1 MYIYVANKI
10 NNPIY
15 IHFLCGNK
23 YDNVPKCNSNIV
35 MFNKRVILS
44 EYIRDNLPNHFPV
57 ILEEFFTFHTY
68 KAHSMGNLKE
78 IELMTSYLSTSV
90 IIMHE
95 THSTAAEIGV
105 FGNFDE
111 LANKMLVVYPSK
123 GSIKYDCVG
132 TFIRE
137 SFFTGSIVEN
147 QSYPYAI
154 YNKKN
159 QRFPTTYFAGNKL
172 DNRFISILNN
182 FFDKVCKKEIDV
194 SFCKI
199 DYYNRVGYY
208 INKTELKIHITL
220 SYEILF
226 YSLLAA
232 ITNLSIMKDARD
244 PDEFTMNFSSII
256 KNIFQ
261 NTVEKREK
269 VNPNDFSVS
278 INMIDGYEINK
289 PIKFIYFLLLKL
301 ELINIVEDR
310 IEVTRK
316 LSNIIKNN
324 DNILMKEDKKDFFG
338 DENNEKGL

>member
-1 MYIYVANKI
+1 MYIYVANIIK
-10 NNPIY
+10 NPIY
-15 IHFLCGNK
+15 IHFLCGNRYVK
-23 YDNVPKCNSNIV
+23 KPDKITTKTKI
-35 MFNKRVILS
+35 NKRVILA
-44 EYIRDNLPNHFPV
+44 EYIDSLPNHYSV
-57 ILEEFFTFHTY
+57 ILEEFFTLHTY
-68 KAHSMGNLKE
+68 KVNSMGNLKE

-90 IIMHE
+90 MVMHE
-95 THSTAAEIGV
+95 TYSTAAEIGV
-105 FGNFDE
+105 FGNLEE
-111 LANKMLVVYPSK
+111 LANKMLVIYPSK
-123 GSIKYDCVG
+123 ESIKFDCVG

-147 QSYPYAI
+147 QSYPYSTHR
-154 YNKKN
+154 KKN
-159 QRFPTTYFAGNKL
+159 QRFPTTYFAGNTL
-172 DNRFISILNN
+172 DSKFLSILNN
-182 FFDKVCKKEIDV
+182 FFDKVCKSNIDV
-194 SFCKI
+194 SFSKNYDKC
-199 DYYNRVGYY
+199 VGYY
-208 INKTELKIHITL
+208 ISVSEKRIHITL